1 MDGLALLT
9 KATAVTTPAAVT
21 EDDDDELFVLSGDS
35 ARRDG
40 TDGPRRRANVA
51 TRKRPAAVVETGPAA
66 ARAAAEAAFGLAR
79 VRDEVKAPAHA
90 RAHVP
95 EWGRTQAW
103 RPPAPRAPA
112 WSRPAPGRAR
122 AKTVV
127 GQRAVNAKESSV
139 AQYNFALK
147 HFEPFAA
154 SRGLCGI
161 KLQAPHAIDAK
172 LSLWIR
178 LLDGVKILRH
188 RCDIVPG
195 TAAARWRGSSRGSLT
210 YSLVDL
216 HTGRGE
222 TVEACIAF
230 VSADGTIKDDTL
242 KAFNAFLL
250 AAPARVS
257 AAASRITTPAPARY
271 SRDAFLAGPRA
282 STRTASSGCS
292 GP

>member
-9 KATAVTTPAAVT
+9 RAAAVTTPAVT
-21 EDDDDELFVLSGDS
+21 EDDDDEVFVLSGDA

-40 TDGPRRRANVA
+40 TDGPRRRAEK
-51 TRKRPAAVVETGPAA
+51 RKRPAAVVETGPAA

-79 VRDEVKAPAHA
+79 VRDEVKGPAHA
-90 RAHVP
+90 AAAVP
-95 EWGRTQAW
+95 EWSSQAW

-154 SRGLCGI
+154 SRG
-161 KLQAPHAIDAK
+161 
-172 LSLWIR
+172 
-178 LLDGVKILRH
+178 
-188 RCDIVPG
+188 
-195 TAAARWRGSSRGSLT
+195 
-210 YSLVDL
+210 
-216 HTGRGE
+216 E

-257 AAASRITTPAPARY
+257 AAALRITTPAPARY
-271 SRDAFLAGPRA
+271 SPVAFLAGPRA

-292 GP
+292 ARSCCSTRP